1 MEIRKTYDI
10 KQIADYLQNE
20 IEVTKERDSAYTRID
35 ITIAQDIL
43 EVLVETFRR
52 EARHQ
57 TLESALSFIE
67 KEDGTQ
73 TNEMELAQNPTSDT
87 KRNACKKPN
96 CFGKYEEE
104 YSCSW
109 SCEDCAYETECYL
122 LHKKKATRKGNKKD
136 E

>member
-43 EVLVETFRR
+43 EILVETSRM
-52 EARHQ
+52 ENRHQ
-57 TLESALSFIE
+57 TLESVLSFIE
-67 KEDGTQ
+67 KEDRTH

-87 KRNACKKPN
+87 KRNVYKKPN
-96 CFGKYEEE
+96 CFGNY
-104 YSCSW
+104 CG
-109 SCEDCAYETECYL
+109 DDTECL
-122 LHKKKATRKGNKKD
+122 MCPWEQTCVRFTNAVCKNAKESGKD